1 MSRYRYDNNFEYS
14 SKPYS
19 AENNNDG
26 YEVVVPHKKGFV
38 SGLFGWIHC
47 LVVCV
52 VLIVVLLVF
61 FFRPVTVVG
70 DSMGDTL
77 AENDT
82 IILTNF
88 LYTPKQGDIVVINS
102 DISEENE
109 GESTA
114 LIARVIAVGGQS
126 IEIEEDKNRVLVNGK
141 IIDEP
146 YLKGETSTGIQW
158 DVPSTIPDG
167 YVFVMGDNRET
178 SVDSRYEA
186 VGLIHE
192 NDIIGKV
199 QFLVYPFDRLSY
211 IG

>member
-1 MSRYRYDNNFEYS
+1 MGRYKYNDNFNYAPES
-14 SKPYS
+14 SI
-19 AENNNDG
+19 AALDRNDDG
-26 YEVVVPHKKGFV
+26 LETVVLHKRGFV

-47 LVVCV
+47 LVICV

-70 DSMGDTL
+70 NSMEDTL

-88 LYTPKQGDIVVINS
+88 LYTPEQGDIVVINADNS
-102 DISEENE
+102 S

-126 IEIEEDKNRVLVNGK
+126 ISIEEDKNRVLVDGK

-146 YLKGETSTGIQW
+146 YVKDGTETGIQW

-178 SVDSRYEA
+178 SVDSRYQN
-186 VGLIHE
+186 VGLVHE
-192 NDIIGKV
+192 SDIIGKA
-199 QFLVYPFDRLSY
+199 QFLVYPFERVSV

>member
-1 MSRYRYDNNFEYS
+1 MSRYKYNDNYNYEPESFAGEAGS
-14 SKPYS
+14 PD
-19 AENNNDG
+19 DG
-26 YEVVVPHKKGFV
+26 TETIVLHKRGFV

-47 LVVCV
+47 LVICV

-70 DSMGDTL
+70 DSMADTL

-82 IILTNF
+82 IVLTNF
-88 LYTPKQGDIVVINS
+88 LYKPRQGDIVVVNADNAS
-102 DISEENE
+102 

-126 IEIEEDKNRVLVNGK
+126 ISIEEDKNRVLVDGK

-146 YLKGETSTGIQW
+146 YVKGETSTGIEW

-167 YVFVMGDNRET
+167 YVFVMGDNREA
-178 SVDSRYEA
+178 SVDSRYQT
-186 VGLIHE
+186 VGLVHE
-192 NDIIGKV
+192 SDIIGKA
-199 QFLVYPFDRLSY
+199 QFLVYPFERISV

>member
-1 MSRYRYDNNFEYS
+1 MGRYKYDDNFDFAQESYADVIA
-14 SKPYS
+14 K
-19 AENNNDG
+19 AEDG
-26 YEVVVPHKKGFV
+26 TETVVLHKRGFV

-47 LVVCV
+47 LVTCV

-88 LYTPKQGDIVVINS
+88 LYRPQQGDIVVINADS
-102 DISEENE
+102 AS

-126 IEIEEDKNRVLVNGK
+126 ISIEEDKNRVLVDGK

-146 YLKGETSTGIQW
+146 YVKGETSTGIEW

-167 YVFVMGDNRET
+167 YVFVMGDNRES
-178 SVDSRYEA
+178 SVDSRYQS
-186 VGLIHE
+186 VGLVHE
-192 NDIIGKV
+192 SDIIGKA
-199 QFLVYPFDRLSY
+199 QFLVYPFDRISV